1 MVCCYP
7 MELEGMEQKRSIQTW
22 VTLMKQR
29 VQIVMMLNSE
39 RVESPGGVRQPAYI
53 EGPDHALVTLITGNR
68 FSFKDQNC
76 AE

>member
-22 VTLMKQR
+22 VTSMKQR

-39 RVESPGGVRQPAYI
+39 RVESPGVSGGLLI
-53 EGPDHALVTLITGNR
+53 LKALTMR
-68 FSFKDQNC
+68 SSH
-76 AE
+76 